1 MTKTKWIIFLFLS
14 LILISLF
21 AFLLLLLFCC
31 SSVKCTFK
39 GLCKLCS
46 LILALFAPPH
56 PSLAHL
62 PLQPC
67 AHHFWFALGALP
79 WCCCRCC
86 CWCSNFANGCQPRQ
100 GKARRGRP
108 EQPQPPHGALDCCK
122 GLLCSAL
129 LCAQEVITQRY
140 CNDELHWLLSLLSC
154 LYCCLLL
161 LSLLRCCCWASCQEI
176 ELFEILQFFTASQF
190 IRVLL
195 R

>member
-129 LCAQEVITQRY
+129 RPGSHYAAQLQWWITLTVVLVI
-140 CNDELHWLLSLLSC
+140 LPLLLPVVVVVAA
-154 LYCCLLL
+154 LLL
-161 LSLLRCCCWASCQEI
+161 LGVLSRNWIIWNFAIFYCSAS
-176 ELFEILQFFTASQF
+176 
-190 IRVLL
+190 
-195 R
+195 